1 MVINMKY
8 YEINLSGRVQ
18 GVGFRYYIYRLANN
32 YGIKGYVKNLPNGDV
47 LIIAGCNDKET
58 FDEFM
63 QQVHSAPSFA
73 RVTNIQI
80 KNMEN
85 VEEFTGFN
93 IKY

>member
-1 MVINMKY
+1 
-8 YEINLSGRVQ
+8 
-18 GVGFRYYIYRLANN
+18 
-32 YGIKGYVKNLPNGDV
+32 
-47 LIIAGCNDKET
+47 
-58 FDEFM
+58 M